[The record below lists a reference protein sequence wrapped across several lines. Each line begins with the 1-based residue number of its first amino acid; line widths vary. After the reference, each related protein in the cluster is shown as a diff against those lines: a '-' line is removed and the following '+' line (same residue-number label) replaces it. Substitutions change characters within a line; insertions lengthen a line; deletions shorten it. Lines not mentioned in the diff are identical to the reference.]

1 MNPTQ
6 HDRPTIQSATV
17 TRRAAFVGLGGLSLA
32 ALLAI
37 RPEAANAQDAT
48 PAAPQ
53 LITFALLG
61 SGPTTAAP
69 GLELTL
75 RRTTLAPGAV
85 LPDHTHPGALVIFV
99 ESGSFGYTALGGT
112 IQMTRAAGDGTVTPA
127 EVPELGVE
135 VVLQSGDWLFV
146 EDPGDAFRNAG
157 DDEVVL
163 LVAGLTRIGE
173 PFTTMMHDMDA
184 MEATPGS

>member
-1 MNPTQ
+1 MTATQ
-6 HDRPTIQSATV
+6 PDRPTIQSATI
-17 TRRAAFVGLGGLSLA
+17 TRRATLAGLGGLSLA
-32 ALLAI
+32 ALLATRQASAI
-37 RPEAANAQDAT
+37 AQDAT

-53 LITFALLG
+53 PITFALLG
-61 SGPTTAAP
+61 SGPTTSAP

-85 LPDHTHPGALVIFV
+85 LPDHTHPGALVIYV

-112 IQMTRAAGDGTVTPA
+112 IQMTRAAVDGTATPP

-135 VVLQSGDWLFV
+135 VVLEPGDWLFV

-157 DDEVVL
+157 DGEVVL
-163 LVAGLTRIGE
+163 LVAGLTRVGE
-173 PFTTMMHDMDA
+173 PFTTLMSDMD
-184 MEATPGS
+184 MEATPAS